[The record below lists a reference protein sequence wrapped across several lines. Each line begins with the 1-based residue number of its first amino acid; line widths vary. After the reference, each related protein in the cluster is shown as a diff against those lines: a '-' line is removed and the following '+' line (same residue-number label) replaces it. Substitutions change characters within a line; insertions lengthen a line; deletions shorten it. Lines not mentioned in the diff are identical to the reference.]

1 MYKIEL
7 PLLGFEN
14 IKELNIKTIDNN
26 FSTLILNENKKLNI
40 NIVDISYFKK
50 INFNFNIDDE
60 VLKKLHIHEQKDF
73 KIYFCVVMQNPIEDS
88 IVNLAAPILIN
99 EKHKLIGQYVIKN
112 KIPKLL
118 TTLKD
123 NIL

>member
-1 MYKIEL
+1 
-7 PLLGFEN
+7 
-14 IKELNIKTIDNN
+14 
-26 FSTLILNENKKLNI
+26 
-40 NIVDISYFKK
+40 
-50 INFNFNIDDE
+50 
-60 VLKKLHIHEQKDF
+60 
-73 KIYFCVVMQNPIEDS
+73 MQNPIEDS